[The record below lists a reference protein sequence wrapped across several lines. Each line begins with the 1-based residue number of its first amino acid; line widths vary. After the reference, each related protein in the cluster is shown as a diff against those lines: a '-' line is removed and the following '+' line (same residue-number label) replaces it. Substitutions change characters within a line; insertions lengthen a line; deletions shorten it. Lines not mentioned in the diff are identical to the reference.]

1 MPVVP
6 VARSAWRLRRT
17 ARPKGKIG
25 AVTAKKLLHPFHK
38 VLACPTAHAERLLDL
53 PTVNAPV
60 AGSKSNHLLAFS
72 RPSVRTHLTA
82 RMEFEGSAET
92 EAGGEATA
100 SQMVQMI
107 HRLVQ
112 ALMQI
117 LVHAAKSVL
126 IQLVPQKENNA
137 VASAGRRHHCCQ
149 KVLVSLMVLVLE
161 LQTALMKTPLVPAA
175 TQNMFHHATKQ
186 RNARRPLLKLV

>member
-1 MPVVP
+1 MQVVP
-6 VARSAWRLRRT
+6 AVRRRT
-17 ARPKGKIG
+17 AHPREKVGV
-25 AVTAKKLLHPFHK
+25 VTARRLLHLFHK
-38 VLACPTAHAERLLDL
+38 VLVCLTAHAERLLDL

-60 AGSKSNHLLAFS
+60 ARNKSNHLLAFS
-72 RPSVRTHLTA
+72 RPSVRTHLMA
-82 RMEFEGSAET
+82 QMEFEGSAET
-92 EAGGEATA
+92 EAGEEETV

-112 ALMQI
+112 ALIQI
-117 LVHAAKSVL
+117 LVLVAKSVL
-126 IQLVPQKENNA
+126 MQLVPQKENNG

-175 TQNMFHHATKQ
+175 TQNMFHHATKL
-186 RNARRPLLKLV
+186 RNARRLSLSLV